1 MSVDYLRI
9 SVTDRC
15 NLRCVYCNPL
25 GDSGFIAP
33 KEILSYE
40 EIYRLV
46 RLFADRGIRKVR
58 LTGGEPLVRKDIVHL
73 TARLSSIGGIEDI
86 AMTTNGVL
94 LERAAAGLKAAGLGR
109 VNISVDSVERE
120 SYKQITGLDLLDEAV
135 KGIDKA
141 IAVGF
146 APVKINAVILKGIN
160 EDQIVPLVGIAL
172 RLDVIVRFIE
182 YFPTDRNTRPADEY
196 VSNSHIRKIVE
207 DCFGPL
213 MSLVGGKSAGPAL
226 YFKLAQSA
234 GVIGFI
240 SGRSSMFCASC
251 NRLRLTSD
259 GKIRPCLYSA
269 HSYDMKK
276 LLRGGADD
284 MQILETIDRI
294 IDQKRDFT
302 KTNSF
307 TEEFSMRN
315 IGG

>member
-1 MSVDYLRI
+1 VTVDYLRI

-25 GDSGFIAP
+25 GDCGFIAP
-33 KEILSYE
+33 KEILRYE

-46 RLFADRGIRKVR
+46 GLFADRGIRKVR

-73 TARLSSIGGIEDI
+73 TKKLSFIPGIEDL

-94 LERAAAGLKAAGLGR
+94 LEKSAADLKAAGLNR
-109 VNISVDSVERE
+109 VNISIDSVARE
-120 SYKQITGLDLLDEAV
+120 SYKQITGLDLLDDAV
-135 KGIDKA
+135 NGIDKA
-141 IAVGF
+141 IAVGL
-146 APVKINAVILKGIN
+146 APVKINAVILNGIN
-160 EDQIVPLVGIAL
+160 EDQVIPLAGLAQ

-182 YFPTDRNTRPADEY
+182 YFPTDKNTRPGGEY
-196 VSNSHIRKIVE
+196 IPNSRIRKTIE
-207 DCFGPL
+207 NRFGPL

-226 YFKLAQSA
+226 YFKLAQSK

-259 GKIRPCLYSA
+259 GQVRPCLYSA

-276 LLRGGADD
+276 LLRSGAGDT
-284 MQILETIDRI
+284 QILETIDMI
-294 IDQKRDFT
+294 IDRKHNFT

>member
-1 MSVDYLRI
+1 MPVDYLRI

-58 LTGGEPLVRKDIVHL
+58 LTGGEPLVRKDIAHL

-94 LERAAAGLKAAGLGR
+94 LERTAAGLKAAGLDR

-120 SYKQITGLDLLDEAV
+120 SYKQITGLDLLDEAI

-141 IAVGF
+141 IAVGL

-160 EDQIVPLVGIAL
+160 EDQIVPLVGMAQ

-196 VSNSHIRKIVE
+196 VPNGHIRKIVE
-207 DCFGPL
+207 DRFGPL

-226 YFKLAQSA
+226 HFKLTQSE

-294 IDQKRDFT
+294 IDAKRNYT